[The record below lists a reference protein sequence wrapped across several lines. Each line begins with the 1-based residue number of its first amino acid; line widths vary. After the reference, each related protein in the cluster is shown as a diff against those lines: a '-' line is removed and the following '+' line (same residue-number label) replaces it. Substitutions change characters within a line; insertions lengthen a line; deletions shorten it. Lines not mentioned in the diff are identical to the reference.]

1 MNPNVERIFA
11 HVKDFQYISFD
22 LFDTL
27 IYRQSISYPDLLE
40 ISSRYALS
48 LLGANCI
55 GVDTKKFI
63 SDRFYLSKVLKGSVK
78 YNTEEPPYELTL
90 KGLFAGRAKE
100 SQIDQ
105 IVSKVIGFELFLEKT
120 SLNVIPEMKVLLE
133 RLHHNGN
140 HLVIISDMYFL
151 QFQIE
156 EILEKLSIKNYF
168 KKIYVS
174 ASQKLTK
181 QTGNLFLRVIND
193 LKIDKKDIVHIG
205 DNLTSDIEIPGKLGI
220 KSVHFKHR
228 CNVSKNATRFSP
240 FRKIRSLEQL
250 VEKLIGPIALSYFLE
265 ILFAYLYYRANKLFF
280 LSRDATLFFSTFQE
294 LQRSNSWVKKYFGNI
309 DFEELALNRSTSL
322 LLGISGKECPLKE
335 IAEYYFRKYR
345 DKLTISDILKHL
357 DLGDDIICKDLYEQ
371 EINQKNYLAVFKD
384 LKKKFP
390 NVEEQVLSKLKT
402 KQQEVWTYLK
412 QKGAIDNGTVIFAD
426 IGYSGTAGKNISDY
440 LDRECHLDERQN
452 TEIVVLLLASNRS
465 RLKNANDTGRHVIIK
480 RGKLFHKKNLH
491 ETLISN
497 YCWLEIFFKDDAR
510 GPLKGYDENDTGL
523 MPLFEKTPNIKKNHA
538 KRFIK
543 DYILREIQKPA
554 VLRLITKKNREDFV
568 LTTARIFKKPTK
580 NLIEILKIF
589 QQENNPFCQNTHPII
604 YETVWYKFPFHLKK
618 IVREDYWLNG
628 SLMYNGWGI
637 LITIYKPL
645 FRINKRLKQFARKIV
660 KVKNHLRKVIYA
672 ATSL

>member
-1 MNPNVERIFA
+1 MQIVSASI
-11 HVKDFQYISFD
+11 
-22 LFDTL
+22 
-27 IYRQSISYPDLLE
+27 RQ
-40 ISSRYALS
+40 
-48 LLGANCI
+48 
-55 GVDTKKFI
+55 KFI

-78 YNTEEPPYELTL
+78 YNTEEPPYDLTL

-133 RLHHNGN
+133 RLHNNGN

-174 ASQKLTK
+174 ASEKLTK

-193 LKIDKKDIVHIG
+193 LKIDKKDIAHIG
-205 DNLTSDIEIPGKLGI
+205 DNLTSDIEIPGKIGI

-228 CNVSKNATRFSP
+228 CNVSKKATRFSP
-240 FRKIRSLEQL
+240 FRKICSLEQL

-265 ILFAYLYYRANKLFF
+265 ILFACRYYRANKLFF

-294 LQRSNSWVKKYFGNI
+294 LQRTNSWVKKYFGNI

-322 LLGISGKECPLKE
+322 LLGISAKECPLKE

-345 DKLTISDILKHL
+345 GNLTISDILKHL

-371 EINQKNYLAVFKD
+371 EINQKNYLTVFKD

-390 NVEEQVLSKLKT
+390 HFEEQVLTKLKT
-402 KQQEVWTYLK
+402 KQQQTWAYLK

-440 LDRECHLDERQN
+440 LDREGHLDERQN
-452 TEIVVLLLASNRS
+452 TEIV
-465 RLKNANDTGRHVIIK
+465 
-480 RGKLFHKKNLH
+480 FC
-491 ETLISN
+491 
-497 YCWLEIFFKDDAR
+497 CW
-510 GPLKGYDENDTGL
+510 
-523 MPLFEKTPNIKKNHA
+523 
-538 KRFIK
+538 
-543 DYILREIQKPA
+543 
-554 VLRLITKKNREDFV
+554 
-568 LTTARIFKKPTK
+568 
-580 NLIEILKIF
+580 
-589 QQENNPFCQNTHPII
+589 HPI
-604 YETVWYKFPFHLKK
+604 VA
-618 IVREDYWLNG
+618 V
-628 SLMYNGWGI
+628 
-637 LITIYKPL
+637 
-645 FRINKRLKQFARKIV
+645 
-660 KVKNHLRKVIYA
+660 
-672 ATSL
+672 